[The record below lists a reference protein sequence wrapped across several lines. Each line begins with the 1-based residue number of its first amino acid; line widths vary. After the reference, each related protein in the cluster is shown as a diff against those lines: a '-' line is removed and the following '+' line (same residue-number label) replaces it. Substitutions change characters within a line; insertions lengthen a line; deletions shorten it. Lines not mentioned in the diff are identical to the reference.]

1 MIIMMYLKK
10 GATKHILPIIL
21 RVQFIN
27 RSWKERGELYV
38 WTAIHHS
45 KSTSTKAI
53 ACTVTGSK
61 FPQVC
66 IKVIALPLLLT
77 VLGIIRDFPAH
88 TFNEGCMVDFSAR
101 TSHYFSTARHKEV
114 KRVSG
119 GRLSILSLLM
129 IAQHVECLQVL
140 GELSEEDRLAKLVN
154 EFAFNRTGHI
164 VSHCE
169 LRAILLGE
177 TSLLHLLQVLIVCHA
192 HKWHIR

>member
-77 VLGIIRDFPAH
+77 VLGIIRDFSAH
-88 TFNEGCMVDFSAR
+88 
-101 TSHYFSTARHKEV
+101 TSHYFTTARHEEV

-119 GRLSILSLLM
+119 DRLSILGLLM

-140 GELSEEDRLAKLVN
+140 GELSEEDRLAKLVD

-192 HKWHIR
+192 HQWHIR